1 MVLKIK
7 PNEIVENKDVKSFY
21 EKQDE
26 LINEVRESVR
36 VYGLRNPLVI
46 NHENILMDGYVRR
59 DVLLESG
66 KGDEEIEVILVN
78 EESSIEDYILRNSG
92 RTKTDNDLVKE
103 WNYLFFK
110 KYQKRQGRKKNG
122 EPEGTYVENV
132 SRDLGGRFKDD
143 ETINRIGFCLKNDLP
158 NNIISKGIIKGTI
171 SPVNGNEFLK
181 TFHPID
187 IDKNYGFTEKV
198 TLGEITV
205 QDAIKL
211 IKQKEN
217 LNTHSDT
224 FVIPGKATSYNK
236 NCIELGDMSNH
247 FETVDLLFSSPPY
260 FILRDYKVD
269 GEKQTGKEET
279 KEQYCNK
286 IANLIKAS
294 IPTLKRS
301 ANVIINIGETYD
313 NGVGYGIP
321 QLLKTYI
328 EQNTGLI
335 YKDQLVWSKP
345 NPKPQNEN
353 IKRPINNV
361 EYLLWF
367 VVDPKEAFY
376 KMLTYTIED
385 RDVKISHGAKDV
397 DKDGKIWDKNI
408 SLSKPYQKIYTH
420 IKEQSIVKIIE
431 AKTGKNSEVYSIY
444 KEGAPAIMS
453 GILPIVPILMCSD
466 EYEHNTVLDIFSGSN
481 VVGRM
486 SLLLNRKVLSAEL
499 SNDYYNIGCKML
511 EDAIQ
516 DYNREDLDIINKLAY
531 GKVLESELIDAA

>member
-1 MVLKIK
+1 MVVKIK

-26 LINEVRESVR
+26 LINEIRESIKVN
-36 VYGLRNPLVI
+36 GLRNPLVI

-66 KGDEEIEVILVN
+66 KGDEEIDVILVN
-78 EESSIEDYILRNSG
+78 EESSVEDYILRNSG
-92 RTKTDNDLVKE
+92 RTKTDNDLLKE
-103 WNYLFFK
+103 WKYIFFK

>member
-1 MVLKIK
+1 M
-7 PNEIVENKDVKSFY
+7 
-21 EKQDE
+21 
-26 LINEVRESVR
+26 
-36 VYGLRNPLVI
+36 
-46 NHENILMDGYVRR
+46 
-59 DVLLESG
+59 
-66 KGDEEIEVILVN
+66 
-78 EESSIEDYILRNSG
+78 
-92 RTKTDNDLVKE
+92 
-103 WNYLFFK
+103 
-110 KYQKRQGRKKNG
+110 
-122 EPEGTYVENV
+122 
-132 SRDLGGRFKDD
+132 
-143 ETINRIGFCLKNDLP
+143 
-158 NNIISKGIIKGTI
+158 
-171 SPVNGNEFLK
+171 
-181 TFHPID
+181 
-187 IDKNYGFTEKV
+187 
-198 TLGEITV
+198 
-205 QDAIKL
+205 
-211 IKQKEN
+211 
-217 LNTHSDT
+217 SD
-224 FVIPGKATSYNK
+224 
-236 NCIELGDMSNH
+236 H

-279 KEQYCNK
+279 KEQYCDK

-376 KMLTYTIED
+376 KILTYTIED
-385 RDVKISHGAKDV
+385 RDIKISHGAKDV

-453 GILPIVPILMCSD
+453 SVLPAVPILMCSD
-466 EYEHNTVLDIFSGSN
+466 EHEHNTVLDIFSGSN

-499 SNDYYNIGCKML
+499 SKDYYNIGCKML
-511 EDAIQ
+511 ENTIE
-516 DYNREDLDIINKLAY
+516 DYNQEDLEIINKLAY
-531 GKVLESELIDAA
+531 GKVLESELFEAA

>member
-1 MVLKIK
+1 MVVKIT

-26 LINEVRESVR
+26 LIYEIRESIKVN
-36 VYGLRNPLVI
+36 GLRNPLVI

-66 KGDEEIEVILVN
+66 KGDEEIDVILVN
-78 EESSIEDYILRNSG
+78 EESTVEDYILRNSG

-103 WNYLFFK
+103 WRYIFFK
-110 KYQKRQGRKKNG
+110 KYQKKQGRKKYG
-122 EPEGTYVENV
+122 EPEGTYAENV
-132 SRDLGGRFKDD
+132 SRDLGGRFVDD
-143 ETINRIGFCLKNDLP
+143 ETINRIGFCLMNDLP
-158 NNIISKGIIKGTI
+158 NNDVSKGIIKGTI
-171 SPVNGNEFLK
+171 SPNNGYEFLK

-187 IDKNYGFTEKV
+187 IEKNYGFTEKV
-198 TLGEITV
+198 KSGEITV
-205 QDAIKL
+205 NDTIKL
-211 IKQKEN
+211 IKQKEK
-217 LNTHSDT
+217 LDTHTDT
-224 FVIPGKATSYNK
+224 FVIPDKATSYNK
-236 NCIELGDMSNH
+236 NCIELGDMYEH
-247 FETVDLLFSSPPY
+247 FGTVDLLFSSPPY

-269 GEKQTGKEET
+269 GKKQTGKEET

-335 YKDQLVWSKP
+335 YKDQLIWSKP
-345 NPKPQNEN
+345 NPKPQNES

-367 VVDPKEAFY
+367 VVDPKKAFY
-376 KMLTYTIED
+376 KMLTYTIGD

-420 IKEQSIVKIIE
+420 LKEQEIARIIE
-431 AKTGKNSEVYSIY
+431 ANTGKNIEVYSIY
-444 KEGAPAIMS
+444 KEGHPAIMS
-453 GILPIVPILMCSD
+453 GILPVVPILMCTD
-466 EYEHNTVLDIFSGSN
+466 EDQHNTVLDIFSGSN

-499 SNDYYNIGCKML
+499 SKDYYNIGCKML
-511 EDAIQ
+511 ENAIE
-516 DYNREDLDIINKLAY
+516 DYKRENLDIINELAY
-531 GKVLESELIDAA
+531 GKVLESELIEVA

>member
-1 MVLKIK
+1 MVVKIK
-7 PNEIVENKDVKSFY
+7 PKDILVNKEVKNFF

-26 LINEVRESVR
+26 LNNEISESINVD
-36 VYGLRNPLVI
+36 GLRNPLVI
-46 NHENILMDGYVRR
+46 NQENILLDGHLRN
-59 DVLLESG
+59 DALLETG
-66 KGDEEIEVILVN
+66 KGDEEIEVILVDV
-78 EESSIEDYILRNSG
+78 ESSIEDYILRNSG

-103 WNYLFFK
+103 WKYIFFK

-122 EPEGTYVENV
+122 EPEGTYAENV

-158 NNIISKGIIKGTI
+158 NNEVSKGIIKGSV
-171 SPVNGNEFLK
+171 SPVNGHEFLK

-187 IDKNYGFTEKV
+187 IKKNYGFTEKV
-198 TLGEITV
+198 IAGELNV

-217 LNTHSDT
+217 LDKHTDT
-224 FVIPGKATSYNK
+224 FVIPDKATSYNK
-236 NCIELGDMSNH
+236 NCIELGDMSEH
-247 FETVDLLFSSPPY
+247 FGTVDLLFSSPPY

-269 GEKQTGKEET
+269 GKKQTGKEET

-286 IANLIKAS
+286 IANLIKS
-294 IPTLKRS
+294 SLPTLKRS

-367 VVDPKEAFY
+367 VVDPEEAFY

-385 RDVKISHGAKDV
+385 RNIKISHGAKDV

-420 IKEQSIVKIIE
+420 IKEQNILKIIE
-431 AKTGKNSEVYSIY
+431 AKTGKNTEVYSIY
-444 KEGAPAIMS
+444 KEGHPAIMS
-453 GILPIVPILMCSD
+453 GILPVVPILMCTD
-466 EYEHNTVLDIFSGSN
+466 EHDHNTVLDIFSGSN

-499 SNDYYNIGCKML
+499 SKDYYNIGCEML
-511 EDAIQ
+511 ENAIQ
-516 DYNREDLDIINKLAY
+516 DYNREDLDIINELAY
-531 GKVLESELIDAA
+531 GKVPELIEAA

>member
-1 MVLKIK
+1 MVVKIT

-21 EKQDE
+21 EKQDK
-26 LINEVRESVR
+26 LINEIRESINVN
-36 VYGLRNPLVI
+36 GLRNPLVI

-66 KGDEEIEVILVN
+66 KGDEEIDVILVN
-78 EESSIEDYILRNSG
+78 EKSSIEDYVLRNSG

-103 WNYLFFK
+103 WKLIFFMNK
-110 KYQKRQGRKKNG
+110 KRQGRKKVG
-122 EPEGTYVENV
+122 EPEGTYAENV

-143 ETINRIGFCLKNDLP
+143 ETINRIGFCLKNDIKNDL
-158 NNIISKGIIKGTI
+158 ISKGIIKGTI
-171 SPVNGNEFLK
+171 APVNGYEFLK

-187 IDKNYGFTEKV
+187 IKKNYGFTEKIIE
-198 TLGEITV
+198 GEITV
-205 QDAIKL
+205 QDAMKL

-217 LNTHSDT
+217 LNKHTDT
-224 FVIPGKATSYNK
+224 FVIPDKATSYNK
-236 NCIELGDMSNH
+236 NCIELGDMSEH
-247 FETVDLLFSSPPY
+247 FGTVDLLFSSPPY

-269 GEKQTGKEET
+269 GKKQTGKEET

-335 YKDQLVWSKP
+335 YKDQLIWSKP
-345 NPKPQNEN
+345 NPKPQNES

-376 KMLTYTIED
+376 KMLTYTIGD

-420 IKEQSIVKIIE
+420 LKEQEIARIIE
-431 AKTGKNSEVYSIY
+431 ANTGKNIEVYSIY
-444 KEGAPAIMS
+444 KEGHPAIMS
-453 GILPIVPILMCSD
+453 GILPVVPILMCTD
-466 EYEHNTVLDIFSGSN
+466 EDQHNTVLDIFSGSN

-499 SNDYYNIGCKML
+499 SKDYYNIGCKML
-511 EDAIQ
+511 ENAIE
-516 DYNREDLDIINKLAY
+516 DYKRENLDIINELAY
-531 GKVLESELIDAA
+531 GKVLESELIEAA